1 MANNTPAD
9 LENKRKQDEIDY
21 KKGYDDSSKAHTPE
35 KNDGRVSAFAKK
47 WGRKLLADPI
57 MDAITRND
65 ARYNA
70 GSYQARKDI
79 LGYGCGGK
87 VKKAAGGSVCRGGGC
102 ATRGTKFG
110 GVK

>member
-1 MANNTPAD
+1 MEKNPWAHKPKPASV
-9 LENKRKQDEIDY
+9 KRKE
-21 KKGYDDSSKAHTPE
+21 GYDEATKLHTPE
-35 KNDGRVSAFAKK
+35 KNDGRISAFAKK
-47 WGRKLLADPI
+47 WGRKLLADPV
-57 MDAITRND
+57 MDAMSSDKDYD
-65 ARYNA
+65 AGA
-70 GSYQARKDI
+70 YQARKEI